1 MLQYTLIHGCDPNKY
16 KQGEIVES
24 LPPDANQKEESL
36 RLNTSLYFQIH
47 RKKGGWR
54 LG

>member
-16 KQGEIVES
+16 KQGEIVEI

-36 RLNTSLYFQIH
+36 PLNTSLYFQIH
-47 RKKGGWR
+47 RKNGGWR